1 MENEENK
8 TGAENSTQ
16 GSQEKMFTQEEVN
29 TIIQNRLTR
38 EKEKSATENAAA
50 LADREAQLQE
60 RELKLQLREEMANH
74 DIPKELSDI
83 ITVTDEKSIS
93 TAIKLLEKYIR
104 KPEKGTNSGCYRST
118 GTGRKKQQN
127 RRPIQGSYGLKV
139 RQKEGLKWRLI

>member
-1 MENEENK
+1 
-8 TGAENSTQ
+8 
-16 GSQEKMFTQEEVN
+16 MFTQEEVN
-29 TIIQNRLTR
+29 AIIQNRLTR
-38 EKEKSATENAAA
+38 EKEKSAAENAAA

-104 KPEKGTNSGCYRST
+104 KPEKRNKQRFCYRST
-118 GTGRKKQQN
+118 GTGRKKQRD

-139 RQKEGLKWRLI
+139 RQKEGLKWD

>member
-29 TIIQNRLTR
+29 AIIQNRLTR
-38 EKEKSATENAAA
+38 EKEKSAAENAAA

-74 DIPKELSDI
+74 DIPKELSNI

-93 TAIKLLEKYIR
+93 TAIKLLENYIR
-104 KPEKGTNSGCYRST
+104 KPEKGTNSGFVIGAPAPDGRNSGTEDPYRAVM
-118 GTGRKKQQN
+118 
-127 RRPIQGSYGLKV
+127 GLK
-139 RQKEGLKWRLI
+139 

>member
-50 LADREAQLQE
+50 LEDREAQLQE

-83 ITVTDEKSIS
+83 ITVTDEKARHSSRDARIG
-93 TAIKLLEKYIR
+93 E
-104 KPEKGTNSGCYRST
+104 
-118 GTGRKKQQN
+118 
-127 RRPIQGSYGLKV
+127 V
-139 RQKEGLKWRLI
+139 M

>member
-8 TGAENSTQ
+8 TGAECSPQ
-16 GSQEKMFTQEEVN
+16 GSQEKMFTQ
-29 TIIQNRLTR
+29 
-38 EKEKSATENAAA
+38 
-50 LADREAQLQE
+50 EAQLQE

-104 KPEKGTNSGCYRST
+104 KPEKGTNSGFVIGAPAPDGRNSRTEDPYRAVM
-118 GTGRKKQQN
+118 
-127 RRPIQGSYGLKV
+127 GLK
-139 RQKEGLKWRLI
+139 